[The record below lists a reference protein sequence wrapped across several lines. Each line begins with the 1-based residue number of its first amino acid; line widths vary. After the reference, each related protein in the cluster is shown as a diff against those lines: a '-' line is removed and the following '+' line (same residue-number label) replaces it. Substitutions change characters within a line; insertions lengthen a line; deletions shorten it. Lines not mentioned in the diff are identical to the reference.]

1 MKIILIV
8 SCCAELLVQTV
19 GTNKDDCHDTLSIV
33 LTSIMILW
41 AYSYIVPCDDL
52 SIHVCH
58 INWILWDDLHYNN
71 VCVEPCDDVY
81 CVRTVCCLP
90 AQVRVLCIIY
100 QYTSLLCTDVCTV
113 FYTVFCELVIVLI
126 LCSLCTGECT
136 EPTLRE
142 TTGMPFS
149 HRQLNLRHLSQHKN
163 HHHCII
169 CLFRSAA
176 PWRWPLCFKVLKATV
191 FMVIQEISQIFL
203 ERTCLGMIYHI
214 QKDSYSFS

>member
-58 INWILWDDLHYNN
+58 MNWILWNDLHYIN

-100 QYTSLLCTDVCTV
+100 QCTSLQCTHQYKYCVHFALGGSPSPPYV
-113 FYTVFCELVIVLI
+113 KQQ
-126 LCSLCTGECT
+126 ECPFHT
-136 EPTLRE
+136 AHWTSGIWVSTKII
-142 TTGMPFS
+142 TT
-149 HRQLNLRHLSQHKN
+149 
-163 HHHCII
+163 
-169 CLFRSAA
+169 A
-176 PWRWPLCFKVLKATV
+176 
-191 FMVIQEISQIFL
+191 
-203 ERTCLGMIYHI
+203 
-214 QKDSYSFS
+214 